1 MCEGG
6 CGGVKAEME
15 EEGWLY
21 LHFVQFVGTSL
32 DGSLHK

>member
-6 CGGVKAEME
+6 CGGVKV

>member
-6 CGGVKAEME
+6 CGGVKVEM